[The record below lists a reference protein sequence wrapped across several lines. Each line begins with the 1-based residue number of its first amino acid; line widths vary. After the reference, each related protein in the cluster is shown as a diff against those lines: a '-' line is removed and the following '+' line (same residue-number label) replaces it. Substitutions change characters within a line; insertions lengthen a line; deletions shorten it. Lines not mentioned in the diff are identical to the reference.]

1 MPNTMTLIQAVT
13 VGSGGASS
21 ISFTSI
27 PSTYTDLI
35 LYTSTRA
42 ASTGANWALMS
53 VNSTSDTTIDLKHM
67 IADGNTVATQAYGS
81 GRLTNNQNG
90 FSANTFAYAKMYMPN
105 YLNTS
110 RNKSMAVLG
119 AQTNNTSSPRPSC
132 FITSLKWNNNAAV
145 NSIVFTLDGGGNF
158 AQYSTAYL
166 YGISNT

>member
-13 VGSGGASS
+13 VGSGGSSS
-21 ISFTSI
+21 ITFSSI
-27 PSTYTDLI
+27 PTNYTDLL

-42 ASTGANWALMS
+42 ATGANWALMS
-53 VNSTSDTTIDLKHM
+53 LNSAADSTIDLKHM
-67 IADGNTVATQAYGS
+67 IADGNTVATQAYSS
-81 GRLTNNQNG
+81 GRLTNNRSD
-90 FSANTFAYAKMYMPN
+90 FSANTFSYAKMYMPN

-119 AQTNNTSSPRPSC
+119 AQTNNTSSRPSC

-145 NSIVFTLDGGGNF
+145 NSIVFTVDGGGNF
-158 AQYSTAYL
+158 AQHSTAYL

>member
-13 VGSGGASS
+13 VGSGGSPSITFSS
-21 ISFTSI
+21 IPT
-27 PSTYTDLI
+27 TYTDLL

-42 ASTGANWALMS
+42 VTGANWALMS
-53 VNSTSDTTIDLKHM
+53 LNSTADSTIDLKHM
-67 IADGNTVATQAYGS
+67 IADGATANTQAYNS
-81 GRLTNNQNG
+81 GRLTNNRSDFGANL
-90 FSANTFAYAKMYMPN
+90 FSHAKMYMPN

-119 AQTNNTSSPRPSC
+119 AQINNAAARPSC

-145 NSIVFTLDGGGNF
+145 NSIVFTVDGGGNF

-166 YGISNT
+166 YGVSNA